1 MTFSTPHR
9 ALLAISCAFA
19 ACSALVT
26 PIHAQTVIGVAST
39 PDRFN
44 RLRDYAARPYISN
57 PPVSPDVFGT
67 AAVGA
72 GVTFYD
78 ARFRRVSLADRHDAG
93 VLAIADKVRGLDP
106 AAQLAA
112 VQSEVLRRVK
122 WSHDLDNMRVADF
135 WSNAGETLA
144 RGTGDSEDIAIVE
157 MQVLKAAGFDPR
169 DLYISIGRQKPVG
182 AHIVLLARTPAGFTM
197 LDDRLGV
204 PTSAQGNRLFT
215 PVLTIGQGKSWVHG
229 RRVGGMALHAS
240 AR

>member
-1 MTFSTPHR
+1 MISRPHR
-9 ALLAISCAFA
+9 VMLAILCAF
-19 ACSALVT
+19 SASTLVG
-26 PIHAQTVIGVAST
+26 PIQAQTVIGAETT
-39 PDRFN
+39 PNRFN
-44 RLRDYAARPYISN
+44 RLRDHAARPFTAN
-57 PPVSPDVFGT
+57 TPVSPDVFGT

-78 ARFRRVSLADRHDAG
+78 ARFRRVSQADRADPAI
-93 VLAIADKVRGLDP
+93 LAIAEPLRGLDP

-112 VQSEVLRRVK
+112 VQKEVLRRVK

-135 WSNAGETLA
+135 WSNAAETLA

-157 MQVLKAAGFDPR
+157 MQVLKAAGFNAR
-169 DLYISIGRQKPVG
+169 DLYISIGRKKPVG

-204 PTSAQGNRLFT
+204 PMSAQGNRLFT

-229 RRVGGMALHAS
+229 RRVVGMVLHAS

>member
-1 MTFSTPHR
+1 MISRPHR
-9 ALLAISCAFA
+9 VMLATMCAFSA
-19 ACSALVT
+19 ATLVS
-26 PIHAQTVIGVAST
+26 PIKAQTVIGAETT

-44 RLRDYAARPYISN
+44 RLRDQAARPFTAN
-57 PPVSPDVFGT
+57 TPVSPDVFGT

-78 ARFRRVSLADRHDAG
+78 ARFRRVSHADRADPA
-93 VLAIADKVRGLDP
+93 VLAIAETLRGLDP
-106 AAQLAA
+106 AAQLAL
-112 VQSEVLRRVK
+112 VQREVLRRVK

-135 WSNAGETLA
+135 WSNAAETLA

-157 MQVLKAAGFDPR
+157 MQVLKAAGFNAR
-169 DLYISIGRQKPVG
+169 DLYISIGRKKPVG

-204 PTSAQGNRLFT
+204 PMSAQGNRLFT

-229 RRVGGMALHAS
+229 RRVGGMVLHAS